1 MGAGTFALTATVGE
15 GDGME
20 TKRLYRSRTERMVG
34 GVCGG
39 LGKYLGLDATLLRLI
54 AVLLLV
60 LTGVIPGVIAY
71 LIIMVVV
78 PLEPQP

>member
-1 MGAGTFALTATVGE
+1 
-15 GDGME
+15 
-20 TKRLYRSRTERMVG
+20 MVG

-39 LGKYLGLDATLLRLI
+39 LGKYLSLDATLLRLI

-71 LIIMVVV
+71 LIIMVIV
-78 PLEPQP
+78 PVEPEA